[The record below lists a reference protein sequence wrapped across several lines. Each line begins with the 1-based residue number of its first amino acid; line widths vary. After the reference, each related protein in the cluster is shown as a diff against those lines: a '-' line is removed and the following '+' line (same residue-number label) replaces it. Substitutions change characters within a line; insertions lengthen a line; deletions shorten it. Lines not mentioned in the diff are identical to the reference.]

1 MSDARWPRLIM
12 ELRQN
17 GVTDHRVLDAL
28 ERVPR
33 DAFVEPSLLGDAYD
47 NRALPIGCGQTIS
60 QPLVVGLMT
69 QALEVGPRMKVLEIG
84 TGSGYQAAVLSRL
97 CRRVYSIERHR
108 DLMQT
113 AEKRIAALGI
123 HNVITLLGDGWNGW
137 PDHAPFDRIIVTAAA
152 VEIPAVLKEQLVVGG
167 IMVIPVGEEFETQEL
182 LQVRK
187 TEAGFDI
194 HPMFP
199 VRFVPMLHGMA
210 VPGQTRR

>member
-1 MSDARWPRLIM
+1 MSEDERWARLIM
-12 ELRQN
+12 DLRQA
-17 GVTDHRVLDAL
+17 GMTDLRVLEAL

-69 QALEVGPRMKVLEIG
+69 QALEVGERMKVLEIG

-108 DLMQT
+108 DLWLT
-113 AEKRIAALGI
+113 AQRRFAALGI
-123 HNVITLLGDGWNGW
+123 HNVTTQLGDGWKGW
-137 PDHAPFDRIIVTAAA
+137 PEQAPFDRIIVTAAA
-152 VEIPAVLKEQLVVGG
+152 SEIPDALKDQLVVGG
-167 IMVIPVGEEFETQEL
+167 IMVIPVGAEYETQEL

-187 TEAGFDI
+187 TEKGLDVR
-194 HPMFP
+194 PMFP
-199 VRFVPMLHGMA
+199 VRFVPMLHG
-210 VPGQTRR
+210 VPPAAR